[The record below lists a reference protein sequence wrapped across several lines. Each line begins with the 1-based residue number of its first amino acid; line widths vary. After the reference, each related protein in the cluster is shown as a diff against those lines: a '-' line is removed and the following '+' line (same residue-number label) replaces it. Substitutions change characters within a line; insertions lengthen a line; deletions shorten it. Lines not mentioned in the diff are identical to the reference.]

1 MRAKLQFMKNVSL
14 ALNAVLLV
22 AVAILY
28 YLHFS
33 GPSSAGVGGNGGVLL
48 QDAKIAYINSDSV
61 LKYYEYLT
69 VNRKDLETRGMQM
82 EQDFRNRAQSLQ
94 NDVATYQRTVNNMTF
109 GQAKA
114 AEEELTKKQQ
124 NLQLYQQSLSQQLA
138 LEEGK
143 LNKELYDRITTFLK
157 DYASQNNLQV
167 VLKYDPTSDV
177 LFGGETLDITKQVI
191 EGLNQSYKNE
201 KAGVKSPAD
210 STKSK

>member
-1 MRAKLQFMKNVSL
+1 MKNVSL
-14 ALNAVLLV
+14 ALNVVLLLAV
-22 AVAILY
+22 AVLY

-33 GPSSAGVGGNGGVLL
+33 SPKASAASGDGGVLL

-69 VNRKDLETRGMQM
+69 VNRTELETKGQQM

-124 NLQLYQQSLSQQLA
+124 NLQMYQQSLSQQLA
-138 LEEGK
+138 MEEGK
-143 LNKELYDRITTFLK
+143 LNKELYDRITAFLK
-157 DYASQNNLQV
+157 DYAKQNDLQV

-177 LFGGETLDITKQVI
+177 LFGGETLDITKPVI
-191 EGLNQSYKNE
+191 DGLNSAYQSE
-201 KAGVKSPAD
+201 KSGLKTAAD
-210 STKSK
+210 STKTK

>member
-1 MRAKLQFMKNVSL
+1 MKNLSL
-14 ALNAVLLV
+14 ALNGVLIV

-33 GPSSAGVGGNGGVLL
+33 APGSVGGSANGGVLL

-69 VNRKDLETRGMQM
+69 VNRKELEAKGLQM
-82 EQDFRNRAQSLQ
+82 EQDFRNRAQGLQ

-124 NLQLYQQSLSQQLA
+124 NLQLYQQSLSQELA
-138 LEEGK
+138 IEENK
-143 LNKELYDRITTFLK
+143 LNKELYDRITAFLK
-157 DYASQNNLQV
+157 DYGQQNNLQV
-167 VLKYDPTSDV
+167 VLKYDPSSDV
-177 LFGGETLDITKQVI
+177 LYGGETLDITKPVI
-191 EGLNQSYKNE
+191 DGLNAAYKNE
-201 KAGVKSPAD
+201 KGGVTSKAD
-210 STKSK
+210 STKTK

>member
-1 MRAKLQFMKNVSL
+1 MKNVSL
-14 ALNAVLLV
+14 ALNVVLLLAV
-22 AVAILY
+22 AVLY

-33 GPSSAGVGGNGGVLL
+33 SPKASAASGDGGVLL

-69 VNRKDLETRGMQM
+69 VNRTALETKGQQM

-124 NLQLYQQSLSQQLA
+124 NLQMYQQSLSQQLA
-138 LEEGK
+138 MEEGK
-143 LNKELYDRITTFLK
+143 LNKELYDRITAFLK
-157 DYASQNNLQV
+157 DYAKQNDLQV

-191 EGLNQSYKNE
+191 DGLNTAYQSE
-201 KAGVKSPAD
+201 KTGVKTAAD
-210 STKSK
+210 STKTK

>member
-1 MRAKLQFMKNVSL
+1 MKNLSL
-14 ALNAVLLV
+14 IINAVLLV
-22 AVAILY
+22 AVVVLY

-33 GPSSAGVGGNGGVLL
+33 SPNSAAVGGNGGVLL

-69 VNRKDLETRGMQM
+69 VNRTELESKGLQM

-94 NDVATYQRTVNNMTF
+94 NDVAAYQRNVNNMTF

-114 AEEELTKKQQ
+114 VEEDLTKKQQ
-124 NLQLYQQSLSQQLA
+124 NLQMYQQKLQQDLA
-138 LEEGK
+138 IEEGK
-143 LNKELYDRITTFLK
+143 LNKELYDRITAFLK
-157 DYASQNNLQV
+157 DYAKQNDLQV

-191 EGLNQSYKNE
+191 DGLNSDYKNE
-201 KAGVKSPAD
+201 KKAIKNPSD
-210 STKSK
+210 STKTK

>member
-1 MRAKLQFMKNVSL
+1 MKNLSL

-22 AVAILY
+22 AVAVLY

-33 GPSSAGVGGNGGVLL
+33 SPKASAAGGNGGVLL

-69 VNRKDLETRGMQM
+69 VNRTELEAKGLQM

-124 NLQLYQQSLSQQLA
+124 NLQVYQQSLSQQLA
-138 LEEGK
+138 MEEGK
-143 LNKELYDRITTFLK
+143 LNKQLYDRITNFLK
-157 DYASQNNLQV
+157 DYAKQNDLQV

-177 LFGGETLDITKQVI
+177 LYGGETLDITQPVI
-191 EGLNQSYKNE
+191 DGLNSAYKDE
-201 KAGVKSPAD
+201 KNGVKTPAD
-210 STKSK
+210 STKQK